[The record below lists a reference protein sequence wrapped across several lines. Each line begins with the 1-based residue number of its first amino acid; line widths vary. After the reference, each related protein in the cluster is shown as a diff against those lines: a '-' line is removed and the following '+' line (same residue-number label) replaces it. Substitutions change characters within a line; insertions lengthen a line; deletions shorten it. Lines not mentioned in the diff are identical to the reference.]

1 MHEFHGRSIEF
12 IRTPVNVIDIV
23 ATASFYLDFI
33 TASFYMDFIMT
44 SSFYLDFITA
54 SFYLDFIMTQL
65 QQDHDVLEF
74 VRCATSNLISTS
86 AFHHRRHQHIG

>member
-1 MHEFHGRSIEF
+1 MHEFHGHSIEF

-33 TASFYMDFIMT
+33 TT
-44 SSFYLDFITA
+44 SFYLDFITA
-54 SFYLDFIMTQL
+54 SFYMDLTSFYLDFIMTQL

>member
-1 MHEFHGRSIEF
+1 VFHGRSIEF

-33 TASFYMDFIMT
+33 TTLWFIRT
-44 SSFYLDFITA
+44 SFYLDFITT

-74 VRCATSNLISTS
+74 VRCATSNLTS
-86 AFHHRRHQHIG
+86 RPVPFTIVVINT

>member
-23 ATASFYLDFI
+23 A
-33 TASFYMDFIMT
+33 
-44 SSFYLDFITA
+44 TA